1 MNCTFFRLYALRICR
16 SLLFRFAST
25 FSANS
30 LTYRQYL
37 QRRTATVRGHH
48 GGGLW
53 VQLLQEVGLFHP
65 VPTRAPLLTRGT
77 HRYKAGTAEF
87 TSWLADAANTG
98 GVDLKDIILPAPT
111 GNSERK
117 KTPRRQQLSTQ
128 NIYFIS
134 IRHFPDLAQTVANF
148 ENRRI
153 IVPRGIYN
161 LLSDIIAL
169 RKAVSE
175 MWIQGAFGPSS
186 SGGDDRHVCFI
197 NILKKVKEILK
208 GRVEK
213 TVVDTKFPAPNYELG
228 NFFAALNVEEPQA
241 GYSIC
246 GRTCE
251 AISEKARGEVRA
263 RA

>member
-1 MNCTFFRLYALRICR
+1 M
-16 SLLFRFAST
+16 
-25 FSANS
+25 
-30 LTYRQYL
+30 
-37 QRRTATVRGHH
+37 
-48 GGGLW
+48 
-53 VQLLQEVGLFHP
+53 
-65 VPTRAPLLTRGT
+65 PTRAPLLTRGT

-228 NFFAALNVEEPQA
+228 NFFAALNVEEPKLATASVEEPVKRSQKKPEA
-241 GYSIC
+241 KYELELDSGLDGIVLSSMFFFQDLRNIQLDIIALVSNS
-246 GRTCE
+246 RT
-251 AISEKARGEVRA
+251 SFYLTFRGPF
-263 RA
+263 